1 MFPKF
6 LTSLFKRAPSMEA
19 ASQVATP
26 LPPKRLPRDQVA
38 LAPYL
43 KTAKPSETSPLPL
56 TDRRLANTDTLTYRN
71 GADTRTVIRDFAAAS
86 PDISAAVNAA
96 LRTAITDSFTAVAFN
111 MDGTVSQEGT
121 ALAQQIVA
129 SFNFLSDY
137 QAGYADRNSFQSNSE
152 SLGKEL
158 MLYGACCSELVLDR
172 TRLPSRIQPLSVTG
186 IKFYPTDSGDRLA
199 PKQELGGEQI
209 VLDIPTF
216 FYTSVDQDLLEPYST
231 SPLEPALQAV
241 LFSTEFMN
249 DLRRVVKRAIH
260 PRVTVTIN
268 EEKFRKGIPLE
279 FQNDQEKIAGYMA
292 TVVSEIETKV
302 NGLKPE
308 DALIVFDTIGVEVVD
323 HGNTNLSNEWEALQG
338 IANSKLATGTKTMP
352 TILGHGSASANIA
365 SAEALLYMKTADG
378 LVRKKLNEHYS
389 RILTLAVRLYG
400 VDCYVEF
407 AYEDIDLRPKN
418 EVEAFKA
425 MKQSRVLELLSL
437 GFMSDEE
444 ASIML
449 TGKLPAAGAP
459 KLSGTM
465 FKGASVQPAGT
476 GYNGATNSGS
486 TTNQNLNPDTPTGG
500 ARGSNKKAETGGD
513 DGRNLRVV

>member
-1 MFPKF
+1 MLPQF
-6 LTSLFKRAPSMEA
+6 LTSLFKRTSISA
-19 ASQVATP
+19 AAEVATP

-43 KTAKPSETSPLPL
+43 KTATPSESSVLPI

-71 GADTRTVIRDFAAAS
+71 GADTRTILRDFAAAS
-86 PDISAAVNAA
+86 PDISSAVNAA
-96 LRTAITDSFTAVAFN
+96 LRTAITGSFTAVAYN
-111 MDGTVSQEGT
+111 MDGTVSPEGT
-121 ALAQQIVA
+121 ALVQQLVA

-152 SLGKEL
+152 ALAKEL
-158 MLYGACCSELVLDR
+158 MLYGSCSLELVLDK
-172 TRLPSRIQPLSVTG
+172 TRLPSRLQPLSVTS
-186 IKFYPTDSGDRLA
+186 IKFYPADGGNRLK
-199 PKQELGGEQI
+199 PVQEIGSAEI
-209 VLDIPTF
+209 DLDIPTF
-216 FYTSVDQDLLEPYST
+216 FYVAVDQDLLEPYSA
-231 SPLEPALQAV
+231 SPMESALQAV

-260 PRVTVTIN
+260 PRVTVTID

-292 TVVSEIETKV
+292 SVVSEIETKV

-308 DALIVFDTIGVEVVD
+308 DALIIFDTIGIEVVD
-323 HGNTNLSNEWEALQG
+323 HGNTNLSNEWDTLQN
-338 IANSKLATGTKTMP
+338 IANSKLATGTKAMP

-378 LVRKKLNEHYS
+378 LVRQKLNEIYS
-389 RILTLAVRLYG
+389 RVMTLAVRLYG

-418 EVEAFKA
+418 EIEAFKA
-425 MKQSRVLELLSL
+425 MKQSRILEQLSL
-437 GFMSDEE
+437 GFISDEE

-459 KLSGTM
+459 KLSGTG
-465 FKGASVQPAGT
+465 FRANTGGTQPAGN
-476 GYNGATNSGS
+476 GYNGATNDGS
-486 TTNQNLNPDTPTGG
+486 TTNQNLKPDTPTGG
-500 ARGSNKKAETGGD
+500 GRGGNRRAEGMADVIRLG
-513 DGRNLRVV
+513 

>member
-6 LTSLFKRAPSMEA
+6 LTSLFQRTSLDAKSE
-19 ASQVATP
+19 VATP
-26 LPPKRLPRDQVA
+26 NPPKRLPRSQ
-38 LAPYL
+38 LTTPSYL
-43 KTAKPSETSPLPL
+43 KTAKPSESNSLPL

-71 GADTRTVIRDFAAAS
+71 GADTRAIIRDFAAAS

-96 LRTAITDSFTAVAFN
+96 LRTAITDSWTAVAYN
-111 MDGTVSQEGT
+111 MDGTVSPDGT
-121 ALAQQIVA
+121 KLLQQIIA
-129 SFNFLSDY
+129 SMNFLSSYDM
-137 QAGYADRNSFQSNSE
+137 GYADRNSLLSTSE
-152 SLGKEL
+152 AIGKEL
-158 MLYGACCSELVLDR
+158 MLYGSYGVELVLDK
-172 TRLPSRIQPLSVTG
+172 TRLPERLQPISTTA
-186 IKFYPTDSGDRLA
+186 IKFYPTDNGKRLK
-199 PKQELGGEQI
+199 PVQEIAGEKI
-209 VLDIPTF
+209 DLDIPTF
-216 FYTSVDQDLLEPYST
+216 FYGSVDQDLLEPYSA
-231 SPLEPALQAV
+231 SPLEPALQPV
-241 LFSTEFMN
+241 LFSTDFMN

-260 PRVTVTIN
+260 PRVTVTID

-292 TVVSEIETKV
+292 SVVSEIETKV

-308 DALIVFDTIGVEVVD
+308 DALIVFDTIGIEVVD

-338 IANSKLATGTKTMP
+338 FANSKLATGTKTMP

-378 LVRKKLNEHYS
+378 LVRKKLNELYS
-389 RILTLAVRLYG
+389 RVFTLAVRLYG
-400 VDCYVEF
+400 IDCYVEF

-449 TGKLPAAGAP
+449 TGKLPSANAP
-459 KLSGTM
+459 QLSGTG
-465 FKGASVQPAGT
+465 FRANTSVSPAGS

-500 ARGSNKKAETGGD
+500 ARGGNKKAETGGE

>member
-1 MFPKF
+1 MLPKF
-6 LTSLFKRAPSMEA
+6 LSFLKRSKGISAEV
-19 ASQVATP
+19 ASP

-38 LAPYL
+38 VTSYL
-43 KTAKPSETSPLPL
+43 KTAKPSESNSLPQ

-71 GADTRTVIRDFAAAS
+71 GADTRTIIRDFAAAS

-96 LRTAITDSFTAVAFN
+96 LRTAITSSFTAVAYN
-111 MDGTVSQEGT
+111 LDGTVNVEGT
-121 ALAQQIVA
+121 ALAQQLVA
-129 SFNFLSDY
+129 SFNFLSNY

-158 MLYGACCSELVLDR
+158 MMYGACSLELVLDK
-172 TRLPSRIQPLSVTG
+172 TRLPERLQPLSVVP
-186 IKFYPTDSGDRLA
+186 IKFYPTDGGDRLK
-199 PKQELGGEQI
+199 PMQEIGESK
-209 VLDIPTF
+209 VDLDIPTF
-216 FYTSVDQDLLEPYST
+216 FYISVDQDLLEPYSA

-268 EEKFRKGIPLE
+268 EEKFRKGVPLE
-279 FQNDQEKIAGYMA
+279 FQNDQQKIADYMA
-292 TVVSEIETKV
+292 SVVSEIESKI

-308 DALIVFDTIGVEVVD
+308 DALIIFDTIGVEVVD
-323 HGNTNLSNEWEALQG
+323 HGNTNLSNEWDTLQN
-338 IANSKLATGTKTMP
+338 IANSKLATGTKAMP

-365 SAEALLYMKTADG
+365 SVEALLYMKTADG
-378 LVRKKLNEHYS
+378 LVRQKLNELYS
-389 RILTLAVRLYG
+389 RVMTLAVRLYG

-449 TGKLPAAGAP
+449 TGKLPAKGAP
-459 KLSGTM
+459 KLSGTG
-465 FKGASVQPAGT
+465 FRANTSVQPAGT

-486 TTNQNLNPDTPTGG
+486 TTNQTLNPDTPTGG
-500 ARGSNKKAETGGD
+500 ARGGNKKA
-513 DGRNLRVV
+513 DGVADIIRFG